1 MSPASLILNK
11 QERFTVD
18 VPPGAD
24 GHWLEIDWL
33 EIVFDGR
40 QAEAAICSFR
50 LLAIWKDREALR
62 ADRTA
67 EARRGRKVPNA
78 AMRDAAALRYCGGAQ
93 SVQAA

>member
-24 GHWLEIDWL
+24 WYWL
-33 EIVFDGR
+33 EIVFGGR
-40 QAEAAICSFR
+40 QAEAANCSFR

-67 EARRGRKVPNA
+67 EARRGRKAPSS

-93 SVQAA
+93 SAQAA